1 METNGE
7 DVVRGDAVAIW
18 RYSPDSEARDTGM
31 RRRDDYAIGKEGVG
45 GEREVERE
53 RSERGRGSGGVVITV
68 PCIQMVSRTHTNHN
82 EQHPR
87 ARPIPL
93 SNATGSIHRRC
104 TVRRRVCVCACAYAS
119 GAASSPLLSHVESR
133 NGNMQLGRQ
142 ASLRRLEN
150 SKDLPGDPSGC
161 ELVARH
167 RKDPGAAPLLCPFV
181 ITAARPRPS
190 FCYWKTRVTRVT
202 PARNYMSPRPFC
214 QDFLGSEREGWSAL
228 GWTLVKDSLVK

>member
-31 RRRDDYAIGKEGVG
+31 RRRDDYAIGKESVG

-104 TVRRRVCVCACAYAS
+104 TVRKRVCVCACAYAS
-119 GAASSPLLSHVESR
+119 GAASSRTSNREMVICNLADKLPSVDWKIRRTSLEILLAANWLHDIEKTP
-133 NGNMQLGRQ
+133 GP
-142 ASLRRLEN
+142 RL
-150 SKDLPGDPSGC
+150 S
-161 ELVARH
+161 
-167 RKDPGAAPLLCPFV
+167 
-181 ITAARPRPS
+181 
-190 FCYWKTRVTRVT
+190 
-202 PARNYMSPRPFC
+202 
-214 QDFLGSEREGWSAL
+214 SAL
-228 GWTLVKDSLVK
+228 S